1 MKHAHE
7 RKSTRVEGKGLEKF
21 NLVSKQQGKKW
32 VRREREGGRGAIL
45 PVAAKTMSET
55 QNASS
60 KSGQPKSPNKRHSEK

>member
-1 MKHAHE
+1 M
-7 RKSTRVEGKGLEKF
+7 G
-21 NLVSKQQGKKW
+21 
-32 VRREREGGRGAIL
+32 REREGGRGAIL